1 MASSRAPAAWG
12 RAGGAGGVGGIPG
25 APLRE
30 EGLAANVIRTSP
42 PSPARFS
49 HIWWVDLG
57 VKSRRIRNGNCPSL
71 RVKRDLSQQLEHV
84 WALAKII

>member
-1 MASSRAPAAWG
+1 MTKGRGPAAWG
-12 RAGGAGGVGGIPG
+12 KAAGAGVGVSGGIPG

-30 EGLAANVIRTSP
+30 EGLAANVIKAPP
-42 PSPARFS
+42 PSFS

-57 VKSRRIRNGNCPSL
+57 VKSRRIRNGNCLSL
-71 RVKRDLSQQLEHV
+71 WVKRDLSQQLEHV